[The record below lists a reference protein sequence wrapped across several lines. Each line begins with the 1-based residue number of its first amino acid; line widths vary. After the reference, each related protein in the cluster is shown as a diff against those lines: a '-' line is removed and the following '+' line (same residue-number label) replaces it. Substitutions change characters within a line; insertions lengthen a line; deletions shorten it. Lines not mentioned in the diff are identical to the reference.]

1 MTFLLLNGKMIFY
14 PSVHWYMYCYYY
26 ILWKSKILVQFIAVN
41 THYMSACE
49 IIMCLYILFIYIVY
63 VESVLTW
70 WVCCLSDGGPGGAGG
85 GSEDGA
91 GDHQLVPR
99 RLTPP
104 QPPPRLLPALPEG
117 AVQLLQ
123 NTPHVPGH
131 STEYRHCKRE
141 RECHLFIR

>member
-1 MTFLLLNGKMIFY
+1 M
-14 PSVHWYMYCYYY
+14 
-26 ILWKSKILVQFIAVN
+26 
-41 THYMSACE
+41 
-49 IIMCLYILFIYIVY
+49 
-63 VESVLTW
+63 
-70 WVCCLSDGGPGGAGG
+70 SDGGPGGAGG

-117 AVQLLQ
+117 AVQLVQ

-131 STEYRHCKRE
+131 PTEYRHCKRE
-141 RECHLFIR
+141 RVSTVYSLDRDIKLVHRIYPFMLSFVVNIKIKAATIKLVYIEAVKKFEFIKVL

>member
-1 MTFLLLNGKMIFY
+1 M
-14 PSVHWYMYCYYY
+14 
-26 ILWKSKILVQFIAVN
+26 
-41 THYMSACE
+41 
-49 IIMCLYILFIYIVY
+49 
-63 VESVLTW
+63 
-70 WVCCLSDGGPGGAGG
+70 CCLSDGGPGGAGG

-131 STEYRHCKRE
+131 PTEYRHCKRE
-141 RECHLFIR
+141 RERVSTVHSLDRDIKLVHRIYPFMLSFVVNIKIKAATIKLVYIEAVKKFEFIKVL

>member
-1 MTFLLLNGKMIFY
+1 MEK
-14 PSVHWYMYCYYY
+14 WYFIPLFIGTSIAIRY

-41 THYMSACE
+41 TYCMSACV

-70 WVCCLSDGGPGGAGG
+70 WVCCLSDGGSGGAGG

-131 STEYRHCKRE
+131 PTEYRHCKRE
-141 RECHLFIR
+141 RESVNCSFIR